1 MSRSVSTKNA
11 GAKIAGVRPF
21 HSSGSSTFQ
30 PTTPIFSPEPIP
42 ASRSAC
48 SSVGLPLRSMPMRLN
63 VGHNTTSTS
72 IGTTAQ
78 GRFVKLSDQV
88 TRELARRIANGEF
101 GEAVP
106 LPTEFE
112 ICEEFGVSKTTA
124 REVIR
129 SLAERGFVDVRQ
141 GRRMQLR
148 RASDW
153 NQLDPLMI
161 ELIDDPD
168 VARRYLA
175 DVHYVRTLIEP
186 EVAARA
192 ALQADDD
199 QIARARAAVELMA
212 TLTDDP
218 DAYLETDVAFH
229 RELAAATGSVILAFV
244 LDSLGELQRL
254 SRRVT
259 NRLLKR
265 LPEATR
271 EHRRI
276 LEAIVAREP
285 EQAREA
291 MKAHLLT
298 VEHVWVPGEK
308 DAEFDALFTNAGQL
322 GRR

>member
-1 MSRSVSTKNA
+1 MTA
-11 GAKIAGVRPF
+11 QQA
-21 HSSGSSTFQ
+21 
-30 PTTPIFSPEPIP
+30 
-42 ASRSAC
+42 
-48 SSVGLPLRSMPMRLN
+48 
-63 VGHNTTSTS
+63 
-72 IGTTAQ
+72 AQ

-101 GEAVP
+101 AEDVP

-112 ICEEFGVSKTTA
+112 ICREYGVSKTTA

-148 RASDW
+148 RASEW

-161 ELIDDPD
+161 ELIDDPE

-199 QIARARAAVELMA
+199 QIARARAAVDVMA
-212 TLTDDP
+212 TLMDDP
-218 DAYLETDVAFH
+218 DAYLEADVAFH

-276 LEAIVAREP
+276 LEGVVAREP

-291 MKAHLLT
+291 MQAHLLT

>member
-1 MSRSVSTKNA
+1 MMA
-11 GAKIAGVRPF
+11 
-21 HSSGSSTFQ
+21 Q
-30 PTTPIFSPEPIP
+30 Q
-42 ASRSAC
+42 
-48 SSVGLPLRSMPMRLN
+48 
-63 VGHNTTSTS
+63 
-72 IGTTAQ
+72 TAQ

-101 GEAVP
+101 DEDEP

-112 ICEEFGVSKTTA
+112 ICQEFGVSKTTA

-148 RASDW
+148 RASEW

-161 ELIDDPD
+161 ELIDDPE

-192 ALQADDD
+192 ALQADEE
-199 QIARARAAVELMA
+199 QIARAGAAIDAMAKLM
-212 TLTDDP
+212 DDP
-218 DAYLETDVAFH
+218 DAYLEADVAFH
-229 RELAAATGSVILAFV
+229 RELAAATGSVILMFV

-271 EHRRI
+271 EHRLI
-276 LEAIVAREP
+276 LEAVVAREP

-291 MKAHLLT
+291 MQAHLLT

>member
-1 MSRSVSTKNA
+1 MKA
-11 GAKIAGVRPF
+11 
-21 HSSGSSTFQ
+21 Q
-30 PTTPIFSPEPIP
+30 Q
-42 ASRSAC
+42 
-48 SSVGLPLRSMPMRLN
+48 
-63 VGHNTTSTS
+63 
-72 IGTTAQ
+72 TAQ
-78 GRFVKLSDQV
+78 VRFVKLSDQV
-88 TRELARRIANGEF
+88 TRELARRIANGEI
-101 GEAVP
+101 GDDVP
-106 LPTEFE
+106 LPTEVE
-112 ICEEFGVSKTTA
+112 ICQEFGVSKATA

-148 RASDW
+148 RASEW

-161 ELIDDPD
+161 ELIDDPE

-192 ALQADDD
+192 ALQAND
-199 QIARARAAVELMA
+199 QQIGRARAAVETMA

-218 DAYLETDVAFH
+218 DAYLEADVAFH
-229 RELAAATGSVILAFV
+229 RELAAATGSVILIFV

-276 LEAIVAREP
+276 LEAVVAREP
-285 EQAREA
+285 KQARDA
-291 MKAHLLT
+291 MRAHLLT

>member
-1 MSRSVSTKNA
+1 
-11 GAKIAGVRPF
+11 
-21 HSSGSSTFQ
+21 
-30 PTTPIFSPEPIP
+30 
-42 ASRSAC
+42 
-48 SSVGLPLRSMPMRLN
+48 
-63 VGHNTTSTS
+63 
-72 IGTTAQ
+72 
-78 GRFVKLSDQV
+78 
-88 TRELARRIANGEF
+88 
-101 GEAVP
+101 
-106 LPTEFE
+106 
-112 ICEEFGVSKTTA
+112 
-124 REVIR
+124 
-129 SLAERGFVDVRQ
+129 
-141 GRRMQLR
+141 
-148 RASDW
+148 
-153 NQLDPLMI
+153 MI

-168 VARRYLA
+168 VARRYLY

-192 ALQADDD
+192 ALEADDA

-212 TLTDDP
+212 TLLDDP
-218 DAYLETDVAFH
+218 DAYLEADVAFH
-229 RELAAATGSVILAFV
+229 RELAATTESVILAFV

-276 LEAIVAREP
+276 LEAVVAHQP

-291 MKAHLLT
+291 MRAHLLT

>member
-1 MSRSVSTKNA
+1 MA
-11 GAKIAGVRPF
+11 
-21 HSSGSSTFQ
+21 Q
-30 PTTPIFSPEPIP
+30 Q
-42 ASRSAC
+42 
-48 SSVGLPLRSMPMRLN
+48 
-63 VGHNTTSTS
+63 
-72 IGTTAQ
+72 TAQ
-78 GRFVKLSDQV
+78 ARFVKLSDQV

-101 GEAVP
+101 GEDVP

-112 ICEEFGVSKTTA
+112 ICQEFGVSKTTA

-148 RASDW
+148 RASEW

-161 ELIDDPD
+161 ELIDDPE

-199 QIARARAAVELMA
+199 QIARAQAA
-212 TLTDDP
+212 
-218 DAYLETDVAFH
+218 LEADVAFH
-229 RELAAATGSVILAFV
+229 RELAAATGSVILSFV

-276 LEAIVAREP
+276 LEAVVAREP
-285 EQAREA
+285 EHARVA
-291 MKAHLLT
+291 MQAHLLT

>member
-1 MSRSVSTKNA
+1 M
-11 GAKIAGVRPF
+11 
-21 HSSGSSTFQ
+21 
-30 PTTPIFSPEPIP
+30 
-42 ASRSAC
+42 
-48 SSVGLPLRSMPMRLN
+48 
-63 VGHNTTSTS
+63 
-72 IGTTAQ
+72 TAQ
-78 GRFVKLSDQV
+78 QTAQTRFVKLSDQV

-101 GEAVP
+101 GEDEP

-112 ICEEFGVSKTTA
+112 ICQEFGVSKTTA

-148 RASDW
+148 RASEW

-161 ELIDDPD
+161 ELIDDPE

-192 ALQADDD
+192 ALQADDE
-199 QIARARAAVELMA
+199 QVAKAGAAIDTMA
-212 TLTDDP
+212 TLMDDP
-218 DAYLETDVAFH
+218 DAYLEADVAFH
-229 RELAAATGSVILAFV
+229 RELAAATGSVILMFV

-276 LEAIVAREP
+276 LSAVIAHEP

-291 MKAHLLT
+291 MQAHLLT

>member
-1 MSRSVSTKNA
+1 MTV
-11 GAKIAGVRPF
+11 
-21 HSSGSSTFQ
+21 Q
-30 PTTPIFSPEPIP
+30 Q
-42 ASRSAC
+42 
-48 SSVGLPLRSMPMRLN
+48 
-63 VGHNTTSTS
+63 
-72 IGTTAQ
+72 TAQ

-101 GEAVP
+101 GEDVP

-112 ICEEFGVSKTTA
+112 ICQEFGVSKTTA

-148 RASDW
+148 RATEW

-161 ELIDDPD
+161 ELIDDPE

-199 QIARARAAVELMA
+199 QIARARAAVEAMA
-212 TLTDDP
+212 TLMDDP
-218 DAYLETDVAFH
+218 DAFLEADVAFH
-229 RELAAATGSVILAFV
+229 RELAAATGSVILSFV

-259 NRLLKR
+259 NRLLRR

-276 LEAIVAREP
+276 LEAVVAREP

-291 MKAHLLT
+291 MQAHLLT
-298 VEHVWVPGEK
+298 VAHVWVPGEK

>member
-1 MSRSVSTKNA
+1 
-11 GAKIAGVRPF
+11 
-21 HSSGSSTFQ
+21 
-30 PTTPIFSPEPIP
+30 
-42 ASRSAC
+42 
-48 SSVGLPLRSMPMRLN
+48 MRAPQ
-63 VGHNTTSTS
+63 
-72 IGTTAQ
+72 TAQ
-78 GRFVKLSDQV
+78 VRAVKLSDQV
-88 TRELARRIANGEF
+88 TRELARRIANGEISDD
-101 GEAVP
+101 VP
-106 LPTEFE
+106 PPTELE
-112 ICEEFGVSKTTA
+112 ICQEFGVSKATA
-124 REVIR
+124 RDVIR

-148 RASDW
+148 HASEW

-175 DVHYVRTLIEP
+175 DVHYVRKLIEP

-192 ALQADDD
+192 ALQADED
-199 QIARARAAVELMA
+199 QIIRARDAVEKMA
-212 TLTDDP
+212 MLTDDP
-218 DAYLETDVAFH
+218 DAYLEADVAFH

-259 NRLLKR
+259 QRLLKR

-276 LEAIVAREP
+276 LEAVVAREP
-285 EQAREA
+285 EQARAA
-291 MKAHLLT
+291 MQAHLLT